1 MYENDFVE
9 PQLLQRANRISINYD
24 SLSRNGQRFRIR
36 INLVAFLANI
46 QPMVKVVE
54 KQRSF

>member
-9 PQLLQRANRISINYD
+9 PQLWHRANKISINYD
-24 SLSRNGQRFRIR
+24 SLSRNGQRFRVR
-36 INLVAFLANI
+36 ISLVAFLANI
-46 QPMVKVVE
+46 QAMVKVAE